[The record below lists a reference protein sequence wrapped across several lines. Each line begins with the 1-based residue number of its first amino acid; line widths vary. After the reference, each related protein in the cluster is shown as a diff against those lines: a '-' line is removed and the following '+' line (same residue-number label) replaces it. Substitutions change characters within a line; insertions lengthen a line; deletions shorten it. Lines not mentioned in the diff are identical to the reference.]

1 MKLPN
6 KIFSYSQS
14 VLSKFIPIIESL
26 KISDETV
33 VSLYEKTQRYFDNI
47 EDYIDTLD
55 CLYAL
60 NKIILSEK
68 GELHYVV

>member
-6 KIFSYSQS
+6 KIFSYSES
-14 VLSKFIPIIESL
+14 VLSKFVSIIEIL
-26 KISDETV
+26 EHSDETV
-33 VSLYEKTQRYFDNI
+33 VSLYDKTKKYFRNV
-47 EDYIDTLD
+47 EDYIDALD

-68 GELHYVV
+68 GELHYVA